1 MNFIWLFNIEY
12 LSNNLIQFFDF
23 IRFFFLFIL
32 VTRLSFLFSHH
43 TYPQFDTMFLWRSI
57 LILSSPIEKNG
68 MENGY
73 DQQQQTL
80 IPLGEVSIMNIIHF
94 IKARKPKYPT
104 KLKSH
109 SLGKVRKFK
118 IIHMLQSPI
127 WLRYDSWLTIS
138 TEEFNYYLVAVCL
151 LCSDWIHFNCKYLFE
166 LFLFH
171 VY

>member
-1 MNFIWLFNIEY
+1 MKNIKNG
-12 LSNNLIQFFDF
+12 S
-23 IRFFFLFIL
+23 
-32 VTRLSFLFSHH
+32 S
-43 TYPQFDTMFLWRSI
+43 SI
-57 LILSSPIEKNG
+57 LSASSPHACPRKSMITPLEAQFQSVDNLKTDQNISPIEKNG
-68 MENGY
+68 LENGY

-151 LCSDWIHFNCKYLFE
+151 LCSD
-166 LFLFH
+166 
-171 VY
+171 